1 MRGIES
7 EYRKAEHLLYVSL
20 KYTKTADVIRNV
32 IIRWQSTLDLCIDRL
47 LMRAKRLKKIKKIP
61 TAPLAKTDVL
71 PSVYKDPIVKGII
84 ELYLFFR
91 KLDTFEQIRQGEF
104 RKNVALVIIDKNKEL
119 IIDIP
124 KLYEWNE
131 KIKQFIEYVREKV

>member
-1 MRGIES
+1 MKGIES